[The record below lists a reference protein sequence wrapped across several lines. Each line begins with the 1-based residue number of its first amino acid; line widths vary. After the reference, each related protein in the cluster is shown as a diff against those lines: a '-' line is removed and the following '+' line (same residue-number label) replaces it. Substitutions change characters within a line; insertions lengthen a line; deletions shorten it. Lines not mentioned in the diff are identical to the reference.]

1 MRFMILL
8 TGNAL
13 TEAGAPPNPELLA
26 AMGAYNEALV
36 EAGVMQ
42 GGDGLQPTARGAR
55 VRFAG
60 SERSV
65 TRGPFSDRT
74 VTGYWIFKTGSL
86 EEAIEWVK
94 RCPNPTGETGE
105 IEIRQLYDPED
116 FAESDPTGELR
127 RKEAELAARIQ
138 RQA

>member
-36 EAGVMQ
+36 EAGVMH
-42 GGDGLQPTARGAR
+42 GGGGFTPTARGAR
-55 VRFAG
+55 VGFAG
-60 SERSV
+60 SARSV

-74 VTGYWIFKTGSL
+74 VTGYWIFETGSL

-127 RKEAELAARIQ
+127 RKEVELAARIQ
-138 RQA
+138 RDA